1 MSNQAKKITKLCQ
14 QAWIELEAIW
24 IALSEKAEKGNEDA
38 QQEIDSSIPVIWSD
52 GEKADWLEE
61 GDEGAWANIDH
72 VVKFKFNETY
82 YDDIADIVNSQ
93 LG

>member
-14 QAWIELEAIW
+14 QAWIEA
-24 IALSEKAEKGNEDA
+24 EKAYELMSEADQAG
-38 QQEIDSSIPVIWSD
+38 SIPVIWSD
-52 GEKADWLEE
+52 GEKAGWCEE

>member
-1 MSNQAKKITKLCQ
+1 MNNQAKKITKLCQ
-14 QAWIELEAIW
+14 QAWIEAEESQMQMSEADQ
-24 IALSEKAEKGNEDA
+24 AD
-38 QQEIDSSIPVIWSD
+38 SIPVIWSD